1 MIVSASRR
9 TDIPTYYSDWMVN
22 RIRERFVCVRN
33 PMNPL
38 QISRIDLSPDGIDCF
53 VFWSKNPKPML
64 EKLKVFEN
72 YTYYFQF
79 TLNPYERDI
88 ETNLPDKNELVETF
102 KKLSDTI
109 GPKKVIWR
117 YDPVLLNQ
125 KYTIQYHVDNFY
137 SLALKLKEYTTKVTF
152 SFMDFYKKISANIVQ
167 SGIKPITDDEK
178 DEIAKNF
185 SLIAQEAGL
194 AIDTCAEDIDLA
206 RYGIYHASCIDAGLI
221 SELKGH
227 DLHIGKDKRQRPEC
241 RCVTSVDI
249 GGYNSCLNGC
259 IYCYANY
266 SQNNAKLNNEKH
278 DVLSPLLTGGFI
290 FPELQNNPK
299 G

>member
-1 MIVSASRR
+1 MIISASRR
-9 TDIPTYYSDWMVN
+9 TDIPAYYSDWMVN
-22 RIRERFVCVRN
+22 RIKERYVCVRN

-38 QISRIDLSPDGIDCF
+38 QISRIDLSPDGIDCL

-64 EKLKVFEN
+64 EKLKALED

-79 TLNPYERDI
+79 TLNPYGRDI

-102 KKLSDTI
+102 KKLSETT

-125 KYTIQYHVDNFY
+125 EYTIQYHVDNFY

-152 SFMDFYKKISANIVQ
+152 SFMDFYKKIDLNIGQ
-167 SGIKPITDDEK
+167 SGIKPITEDEK
-178 DEIAKNF
+178 DAVAKNF
-185 SLIAQEAGL
+185 SGIARESGL
-194 AIDTCAEDIDLA
+194 AIDTCAEDIDLSK
-206 RYGIYHASCIDAGLI
+206 YGIAHASCIDAKLI
-221 SELKGH
+221 TELTGH
-227 DLHIGKDKRQRPEC
+227 DMHIGKDKNQRPAC
-241 RCVTSVDI
+241 ACAASVDI

-266 SQNNAKLNNEKH
+266 SQSNAKLNNEKH
-278 DVLSPLLTGGFI
+278 DALSPFLIGSFT